1 MLNKKQLEDARDCK
15 GYCMHCSIFRV
26 QGRCPVLAAK
36 TALAY
41 EDMLKKAHSIMITLG
56 AAIIEGDPERIALKW
71 AEMAKVCREIGEMLK
86 EAGE

>member
-1 MLNKKQLEDARDCK
+1 MLNKKQLEDAMNCK
-15 GYCMHCSIFRV
+15 GYCMHCSMFRV

-41 EDMLKKAHSIMITLG
+41 REMLDKAH
-56 AAIIEGDPERIALKW
+56 AAMLAVGIAIAEGDPERIALEW

-86 EAGE
+86 EEGE